1 MSYETNKRETALR
14 KPYEP
19 PKLTHYGD
27 LKDLTT
33 GGSGNANEG
42 SMGQRPRP

>member
-1 MSYETNKRETALR
+1 MSHENSPREAVPP

-19 PKLTHYGD
+19 PRLTHYGD

-33 GGSGNANEG
+33 GGSGTANEG